1 MKRNSLI
8 LIVIGLLSCTFY
20 SCENYLDINND
31 PNAPQEVTEKLMLP
45 AIEGTFAYEVVGG
58 YPVRVS
64 AIWTKHIA
72 FAGSGPH
79 EGNYQLTPND
89 TDNFWRYSSYT
100 DVMKTSNELIT
111 KATTNGNPRYS
122 AIAKIILAWNLS
134 YITDA
139 FGDAPL
145 NEAFQG
151 ESGVTKPAYNTQE
164 DIYKRIQI
172 LLDEGIAEAGQTT
185 GLKPGAEDFIYGG
198 DMVKWQ
204 KLARS
209 LKARFHLRL
218 SKAPG
223 YNEKAQADLALQA
236 LAAGAL
242 ASNAEMPKYAYFDE
256 SNAENPWY
264 QFTID
269 GKWSTAYK
277 PSIYYLNLLNSRNDP
292 RLQFQVDPVPAG
304 ANAGKFVGVTND
316 ATPTPLPNYSAIG
329 EFYSA
334 ADAPLYML
342 VYAEIPFIRAEAEF
356 LKANRTVTPAV
367 IDAYNAGVRASMQ
380 MYGIDIAAISAYLA
394 AQPLSLTPATA
405 YAQIMTEKYIA
416 NYLQFESY
424 NDFRRTGYP
433 NLPLNTETY
442 PGTDLEIEPVLNI
455 IPLRFPYPSS
465 ERSYNNDN
473 IPGEVPSAFLEAM
486 KIPVWWDKE

>member
-1 MKRNSLI
+1 
-8 LIVIGLLSCTFY
+8 
-20 SCENYLDINND
+20 
-31 PNAPQEVTEKLMLP
+31 
-45 AIEGTFAYEVVGG
+45 
-58 YPVRVS
+58 
-64 AIWTKHIA
+64 
-72 FAGSGPH
+72 
-79 EGNYQLTPND
+79 
-89 TDNFWRYSSYT
+89 
-100 DVMKTSNELIT
+100 
-111 KATTNGNPRYS
+111 
-122 AIAKIILAWNLS
+122 
-134 YITDA
+134 
-139 FGDAPL
+139 
-145 NEAFQG
+145 
-151 ESGVTKPAYNTQE
+151 
-164 DIYKRIQI
+164 
-172 LLDEGIAEAGQTT
+172 
-185 GLKPGAEDFIYGG
+185 
-198 DMVKWQ
+198 
-204 KLARS
+204 
-209 LKARFHLRL
+209 
-218 SKAPG
+218 
-223 YNEKAQADLALQA
+223 
-236 LAAGAL
+236 
-242 ASNAEMPKYAYFDE
+242 
-256 SNAENPWY
+256 
-264 QFTID
+264 
-269 GKWSTAYK
+269 
-277 PSIYYLNLLNSRNDP
+277 
-292 RLQFQVDPVPAG
+292 
-304 ANAGKFVGVTND
+304 VGVTND

-380 MYGIDIAAISAYLA
+380 MYGIDNAAITAYLA